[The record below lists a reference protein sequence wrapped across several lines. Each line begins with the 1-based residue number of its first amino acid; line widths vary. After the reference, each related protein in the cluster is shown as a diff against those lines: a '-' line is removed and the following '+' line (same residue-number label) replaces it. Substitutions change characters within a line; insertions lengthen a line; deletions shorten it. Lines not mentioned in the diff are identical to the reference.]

1 MATVYTKTD
10 NYGLNLYGD
19 NDPAD
24 LRDGYNN
31 SMRTI
36 DDTLEKHLNRIESLE
51 AIDSHDAE
59 VLKALGADTVDNAT
73 ASKAKWDKAGTDA
86 TNAISGADAANTTAQ
101 ESKGLLEALGVDTVD
116 NAIASKTKWD
126 KAGTDATNALSNAS
140 ANASNIEKAGK
151 RIDATESRLTIL
163 ETTMPENIVVIGDSI
178 SYGTGASSLTESWAN
193 KLAAYRGSTVTNLA
207 KNDAGY
213 VNGGNASFL
222 NQAKGYSGDKSKVTH
237 VVVAGGAN
245 DKTHVDGTD
254 LTNAIDELFT
264 YLHNEFPKAKIF
276 AVPCILGFLPASRY
290 NSNIWTIINRITEQ
304 AAKHAVT
311 IIPYGWEWLA
321 GNKNWSSDFSIH
333 PNDAGNLVLLRNI
346 ANGIDGG
353 IARAEWSSTVAGA
366 DNHATITNGV
376 MRVSQGIAYFSAQAK
391 VINSHT
397 AYADFIQLP
406 FVMTQAGGNYY
417 VPNSNNILVY
427 AHGDNNAHVCKLGC
441 TTSIENNTEIYLDYC
456 KPVDA

>member
-1 MATVYTKTD
+1 MATVYSKTD
-10 NYGLNLYGD
+10 NYSLNLYGD

-36 DDTLEKHLNRIESLE
+36 DNTLKGHLNRIESLE
-51 AIDSHDAE
+51 AVDSLDTK

-86 TNAISGADAANTTAQ
+86 TNAISKANSANTTAQ
-101 ESKGLLEALGVDTVD
+101 ESKGLLTTLGAGSAND
-116 NAIASKTKWD
+116 AMASKTKWD
-126 KAGTDATNALSNAS
+126 KAGTDAANALSKAS
-140 ANASNIEKAGK
+140 ANASNIEKADK
-151 RIDATESRLTIL
+151 RIAVTESRLTIL

-178 SYGTGASSLTESWAN
+178 SYGTGASSLTQSWAN
-193 KLAAYRGSTVTNLA
+193 RLAAYRSSTVTNLA

-254 LTNAIDELFT
+254 LANAIDTLFT
-264 YLHNEFPKAKIF
+264 YLHNAFPKAKIF

-290 NSNIWTIINRITEQ
+290 NGNIWTVINRITEQ
-304 AAKHAVT
+304 AAKHAVA
-311 IIPYGWEWLA
+311 IIPYAWEWLA
-321 GNKNWSSDFSIH
+321 GNKDWSSDFSIH
-333 PNDAGNLVLLRNI
+333 PNDVGHGVLLRNI

-353 IARAEWSSTVAGA
+353 IARAEWSSIVSGA
-366 DNHATITNGV
+366 SNHATITNSV
-376 MRVSQGIAYFSAQAK
+376 MRVSQGIAYFSAQAN
-391 VINSHT
+391 VINNHT
-397 AYADFIQLP
+397 AYSDFIQLP

-417 VPNSNNILVY
+417 VPNSKNILVY
-427 AHGDNNAHVCKLGC
+427 AHGDNNEHVCKLGC
-441 TTSIENNTEIYLDYC
+441 TTSIANSTEIYLDYC